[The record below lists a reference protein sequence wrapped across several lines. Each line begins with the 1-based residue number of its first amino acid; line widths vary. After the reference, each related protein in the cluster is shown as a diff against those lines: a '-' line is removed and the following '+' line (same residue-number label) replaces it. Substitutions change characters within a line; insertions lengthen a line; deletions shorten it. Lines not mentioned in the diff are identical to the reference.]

1 MACNNFIAEGLNIVC
16 DALDYKLVRPPKKL
30 CTDNGVM
37 IAWNG
42 VERLFVMSQNL
53 IGFMDL
59 FFRWNANIG
68 VYTQFDDIGIEKS
81 SPLGVSL
88 AEDVGKESISCK
100 WVSLSKLTKPQSK
113 WDEKEVKAEI
123 KNS

>member
-1 MACNNFIAEGLNIVC
+1 MACNNFIAEGLGIVC

-42 VERLFVMSQNL
+42 VER
-53 IGFMDL
+53 
-59 FFRWNANIG
+59 WNANIG

-88 AEDVGKESISCK
+88 AEDVRKESISCK

-113 WDEKEVKAEI
+113 WDEKEVAEI